1 MPVAKKSIPKRALGR
16 GLDSL
21 LPADDFLN
29 EKNKIFFECDI
40 DIILPNRYQPR
51 LHFSKESIEELADS
65 IKKQGIIQP
74 LSVRKTE
81 NGYELAVGERR
92 LRAAQKAGLKKVPV
106 IVRDLSDSDMLEIS
120 IVENIQREN
129 LNPIEEANAYYRL
142 INEFKFTQEQAAKKV
157 GKSRSA
163 VANTLR
169 LRQLS
174 DQIKQEIKKGV
185 LSSGHARAILSIDS
199 KIKQNEI
206 AKFIIAKKL
215 SVRQTEDLV
224 KREKNKK
231 DDKSIGKK
239 SVEQIYFAD
248 LAQRLS
254 NKFGTKVKII
264 KKGKKGRVEID
275 FYGSDDLDRII
286 NLFREIQ

>member
-1 MPVAKKSIPKRALGR
+1 MPVAKKSKKKALGR
-16 GLDSL
+16 GLDAL
-21 LPADDFLN
+21 LPAGDFLN
-29 EKNKIFFECDI
+29 KNFFECDI

-74 LSVRKTE
+74 LSVRKAE
-81 NGYELAVGERR
+81 NGYELAAGERR

-106 IVRDLSDSDMLEIS
+106 IVRDFSDSEMLEIS

-129 LNPIEEANAYYRL
+129 LNPIEEADAYYRL
-142 INEFKFTQEQAAKKV
+142 INEFKLTQEQAANKV

-163 VANTLR
+163 LTNTLR

-174 DQIKQEIKKGV
+174 EQIKQEIKKGV
-185 LSSGHARAILSIDS
+185 LSAGHARAILSIDS

-215 SVRQTEDLV
+215 SVRQTEDLIKRIKNQKEEKDTGV
-224 KREKNKK
+224 K
-231 DDKSIGKK
+231 SA
-239 SVEQIYFAD
+239 EQIYFAD
-248 LAQRLS
+248 LAHSLS

-264 KKGKKGRVEID
+264 KKGKKGKVEIN
-275 FYGSDDLDRII
+275 FYGDEDLDRII
-286 NLFREIQ
+286 NLFK